1 MKLFSVL
8 AVVTACALLTACV
21 SETDPEPTPT
31 AHTTP
36 GTDTKEPAPTNPA
49 TSGEAEGPAPHVES
63 HSSVQSASGGGP
75 QPLQLN

>member
-8 AVVTACALLTACV
+8 AVMTACALLTACV

-31 AHTTP
+31 AHKTP
-36 GTDTKEPAPTNPA
+36 STDTKELAPTNPA
-49 TSGEAEGPAPHVES
+49 KSGEAEGPAPHVES